1 MTNYI
6 DAERLLNEVQTGIQ
20 RYRASQQERG
30 KSLRDQ
36 VYCEGAVKALQE
48 VELLVLSVPT
58 VTIGLDHAASP
69 EDSNKETVQ

>member
-6 DAERLLNEVQTGIQ
+6 DAERLLDEVQTGIR
-20 RYRASQQERG
+20 RYRASQQEQG

-36 VYCEGAVKALQE
+36 VYCEGAVKALHE

-58 VTIGLDHAASP
+58 VTIGLDLAASP
-69 EDSNKETVQ
+69 GDSDKETVQ